1 MMESA
6 SLNRLVPVAV
16 GERIASIDVARGVAL
31 LGILF
36 VNIHYMAE
44 PAGIYFEGVPP
55 ANSSAVS
62 RLAWYFYHTFCEG
75 KFYPLFS
82 MLFGAGL
89 AIQFER
95 AKVRGSGWWLA
106 PIRRLLT
113 LLFIGIA
120 HALLVW
126 YGDILVTYA
135 ILGFLMIVLVRL
147 PLKGL
152 AAAGGVLVMLALA
165 MLALGV
171 IATAMGG
178 HFSGRKP
185 ETDFVLD
192 SRPPFEQLIT
202 GLRDQS
208 ITGPWD
214 SGWRVLE
221 TQAMRDGP
229 YSQAFGVRAVTW
241 LMTMFFTL
249 FGGGAIILLM
259 FIIGAILVKT
269 DFFNQQNRVWHRRIA
284 LGGLAI
290 GIPSAIGA
298 AFAAPYQ
305 TVPWGAAA
313 YGVAQSFGGPILS
326 LGYLGSIV
334 LWANSGRASALAR
347 VFSNAG
353 RMGLTS
359 YLLCSILGTALFYHW
374 GLQWFGQTTV
384 AQRLLLAIGVYA
396 TVAAFASL
404 WLRSFLFG
412 PMECFWRSMTYLR
425 FPPMVRRESEAATT
439 LAS

>member
-1 MMESA
+1 MESA

-259 FIIGAILVKT
+259 FIVGAILVRT
-269 DFFNQQNRVWHRRIA
+269 EFFSPQNRVWHRRVA
-284 LGGLAI
+284 MGGLAI
-290 GIPSAIGA
+290 GVPSAIGA
-298 AFAAPYQ
+298 ALAAPYQ

-313 YGVAQSFGGPILS
+313 YGLAQSFGGPILS

-334 LWANSGRASALAR
+334 LWANSGKGAGLAR

>member
-1 MMESA
+1 MEA
-6 SLNRLVPVAV
+6 VRANRLVPVAA

-44 PAGIYFEGVPP
+44 PAGIYFESVPP
-55 ANSSAVS
+55 ANASPLS
-62 RLAWYFYHTFCEG
+62 RFAWYLYHTFCEG

-95 AKVRGSGWWLA
+95 AKVRGNGWWLA

-113 LLFIGIA
+113 LLFIGVA
-120 HALLVW
+120 HALLIW

-135 ILGFLMIVLVRL
+135 IVGFAMIFLVRL
-147 PLKGL
+147 SLQWL
-152 AAAGGVLVMLALA
+152 AIAGGVLIMLALA
-165 MLALGV
+165 TLSLGV

-178 HFSGRKP
+178 HFSEQKP
-185 ETDFVLD
+185 VSEFLLD
-192 SRPPFEQLIT
+192 SRPPLEQLVT
-202 GLRDQS
+202 GLRDRT

-214 SGWRVLE
+214 SGWRLLE

-229 YSQAFGVRAVTW
+229 YTQAFGVRGVTW
-241 LMTMFFTL
+241 VMTMLFTL

-269 DFFNQQNRVWHRRIA
+269 DFFNRQNRVWHRRIA

-305 TVPWGAAA
+305 TVPLGAAA
-313 YGVAQSFGGPILS
+313 YGLAQSFGGPILS

-334 LWANSGRASALAR
+334 LWANSGKTSALAR

-384 AQRLLLAIGVYA
+384 AQRLFLAIGVFA
-396 TVAAFASL
+396 TVAAFASF
-404 WLRSFLFG
+404 WLRSFHFG
-412 PMECFWRSMTYLR
+412 PMEWFWRTMTYLR
-425 FPPMVRRESEAATT
+425 FPPMLKRESEPATT
-439 LAS
+439 LAP